1 MQLDSP
7 AAADHYHHCKLMMM
21 MMMSVL
27 PEILNCLKVIAKSTG
42 GVPVCFC
49 HYNALI

>member
-7 AAADHYHHCKLMMM
+7 TAADHSHHCKLM

-27 PEILNCLKVIAKSTG
+27 PEILNCLKVIAKST
-42 GVPVCFC
+42 VCFC

>member
-7 AAADHYHHCKLMMM
+7 AAADHYHDCKLMMT
-21 MMMSVL
+21 MSVL
-27 PEILNCLKVIAKSTG
+27 PEILYCLKVIAKSTG
-42 GVPVCFC
+42 GVPVCLC